1 MPGANSTVQRA
12 DGKEEEGK
20 EDKEETEQITY
31 DEFGFKVCEK
41 NLP

>member
-12 DGKEEEGK
+12 DGKEEDGNEV
-20 EDKEETEQITY
+20 EEETEQITY

-41 NLP
+41 NLA